1 MANKLSNTKKVLA
14 IKDILD
20 ERLPKS
26 SVFDLVYILKDIAA
40 IVYDVTPEQMAE
52 IENNRKNK

>member
-1 MANKLSNTKKVLA
+1 MAKKLSNTKKVLA

>member
-1 MANKLSNTKKVLA
+1 MAKKLSNTKKVLA

-40 IVYDVTPEQMAE
+40 IVYDMTPEQMAE

>member
-1 MANKLSNTKKVLA
+1 MAKKLSNTQKVLA
-14 IKDILD
+14 IKNILD
-20 ERLPKS
+20 ERLPNS